1 MTRLEA
7 VCKLMTEKELSTDI
21 LEPLNIGFE
30 SFLKYCQLPEKTQK
44 EIIIKLIKNYNCI
57 FFLNDEKGQAK
68 NAI

>member
-30 SFLKYCQLPEKTQK
+30 SFLKYCQLPEKT
-44 EIIIKLIKNYNCI
+44 
-57 FFLNDEKGQAK
+57 
-68 NAI
+68 